1 MADIPK
7 KAGPGKGAQA
17 LKLNIKLTKQQQQ
30 NLVVAVIIIAGIL
43 FVYVK
48 YFFMPNIKTLNDKT
62 AILSQKTKD
71 LNDARDMV
79 SRYDEFLK
87 NASDINYRMDFMDRR
102 LPADTDISD
111 TIRELT
117 QRATEYNI
125 NIINF
130 EPGVTAA
137 KGDYKQTGI
146 KIHFLT
152 TYGNLGNFLTS
163 MGYIERLTTPDSI
176 TIKAYKPVGTDDAA
190 DNISVDM
197 SVEIY
202 SFI

>member
-1 MADIPK
+1 MADISK
-7 KAGPGKGAQA
+7 NAGPGKGAQA

-30 NLVVAVIIIAGIL
+30 NLAAAVIIIAGIF

-48 YFFMPNIKTLNDKT
+48 YFFMPNIKALNDKT
-62 AILSQKTKD
+62 AILAQKTRD

-79 SRYDEFLK
+79 ARYDEFLK
-87 NASDINYRMDFMDRR
+87 NASDINYRTDFMDRR
-102 LPADTDISD
+102 LPADADISD

-125 NIINF
+125 SIIKF
-130 EPGVTAA
+130 EPGAA
-137 KGDYKQTGI
+137 AIKGDYKQTGI
-146 KIHFLT
+146 KLNFLT

-176 TIKAYKPVGTDDAA
+176 TIKAYKPAGADDAA

>member
-1 MADIPK
+1 M
-7 KAGPGKGAQA
+7 
-17 LKLNIKLTKQQQQ
+17 
-30 NLVVAVIIIAGIL
+30 VA
-43 FVYVK
+43 
-48 YFFMPNIKTLNDKT
+48 
-62 AILSQKTKD
+62 
-71 LNDARDMV
+71 
-79 SRYDEFLK
+79 RYDEFLK
-87 NASDINYRMDFMDRR
+87 NASDINYRTDFMDRR
-102 LPADTDISD
+102 LPADADISD

-125 NIINF
+125 SIIKF
-130 EPGVTAA
+130 EPGAA
-137 KGDYKQTGI
+137 AIKGDYKQTGI
-146 KIHFLT
+146 KLNFLT

-176 TIKAYKPVGTDDAA
+176 TIKAYKPAGADDAA

>member
-1 MADIPK
+1 MADISK

-30 NLVVAVIIIAGIL
+30 NLAAAVIIIAGIF

-48 YFFMPNIKTLNDKT
+48 YFFMPNIKALNDKT
-62 AILSQKTKD
+62 AILAQKTRD

-79 SRYDEFLK
+79 ARYDEFLK
-87 NASDINYRMDFMDRR
+87 NASDINYRTDFMDRR
-102 LPADTDISD
+102 LPADADISD

-125 NIINF
+125 SIIKF
-130 EPGVTAA
+130 EPGAA
-137 KGDYKQTGI
+137 AIKGDYKQTGI
-146 KIHFLT
+146 KLNFLT

-176 TIKAYKPVGTDDAA
+176 TIKAYKPAGADDAA